1 VSRANQTGSVAPLLI
16 DLARSDLPPPLQE
29 FQAIP
34 STREG
39 LRKLCRTLNS
49 KLSRR
54 RQTSLSLDKAF
65 RSRWNRLASILK
77 TRSGVEVV
85 GPGEATR
92 IASLREF
99 TGGLEHLALQI
110 SQREFNVRTT
120 QTEQVFYEH

>member
-1 VSRANQTGSVAPLLI
+1 LI
-16 DLARSDLPPPLQE
+16 DLAPSDLPPPLQE

-34 STREG
+34 LTREG
-39 LRKLCRTLNS
+39 LRKHCRTLNS

-65 RSRWNRLASILK
+65 RSRWNSLASILK

-85 GPGEATR
+85 GPSEATR

-99 TGGLEHLALQI
+99 TEGLEHLALQI

-120 QTEQVFYEH
+120 QTEQVFYQH